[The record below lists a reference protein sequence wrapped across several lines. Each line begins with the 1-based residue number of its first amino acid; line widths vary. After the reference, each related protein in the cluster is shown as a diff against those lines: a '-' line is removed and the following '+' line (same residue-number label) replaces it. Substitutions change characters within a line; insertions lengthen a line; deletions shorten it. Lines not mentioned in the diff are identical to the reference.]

1 MGQRRLVMK
10 RFQLLITKLLPY
22 TIAFAVILGVMIY
35 GSRTTDETIR
45 TPIAANFGNS
55 DFKITS
61 DQVSESYTVANI
73 ASSVS
78 LPSTTTINES
88 YVTVNT
94 LYETTGTTDTTSSQI
109 IDKPNIIDTS
119 SYSRG
124 VIKHT
129 VVANETITAILVK
142 YKLVNVTKDQV
153 RWSNGLK
160 TEALKEGATLYLPS
174 VPGIVYKV
182 KKGDT
187 IDGIVKKYQAN
198 KEEMISRNDL
208 EDAELTV
215 GSLVLLPGGTLP
227 EKERP
232 EYVAPKPVTTY
243 RPTYNYS
250 YSGDSGDRHN
260 MVEVG
265 SYAYWSS
272 VYYKTS
278 GQGNPGAFGNC
289 TWFAWYWRR
298 NNMPS
303 NYWLPKGAIGNAS
316 SWLYT
321 LGGSYKTG
329 RTPQYGAVMQSMGG
343 YYGHVGIVVGVDPG
357 KSITIQEMNFAG
369 PNGMFNHVYQSTMN
383 WSDAL
388 KYNYIYEHK

>member
-1 MGQRRLVMK
+1 MK

-142 YKLVNVTKDQV
+142 YKLVNVTKNQV
-153 RWSNGLK
+153 RWSNGLMVSK
-160 TEALKEGATLYLPS
+160 PKPS
-174 VPGIVYKV
+174 K
-182 KKGDT
+182 
-187 IDGIVKKYQAN
+187 
-198 KEEMISRNDL
+198 R
-208 EDAELTV
+208 
-215 GSLVLLPGGTLP
+215 VLL
-227 EKERP
+227 
-232 EYVAPKPVTTY
+232 YIF
-243 RPTYNYS
+243 
-250 YSGDSGDRHN
+250 
-260 MVEVG
+260 
-265 SYAYWSS
+265 
-272 VYYKTS
+272 
-278 GQGNPGAFGNC
+278 QAF
-289 TWFAWYWRR
+289 
-298 NNMPS
+298 P
-303 NYWLPKGAIGNAS
+303 AS
-316 SWLYT
+316 SIR
-321 LGGSYKTG
+321 SKKAI
-329 RTPQYGAVMQSMGG
+329 R
-343 YYGHVGIVVGVDPG
+343 
-357 KSITIQEMNFAG
+357 
-369 PNGMFNHVYQSTMN
+369 STA
-383 WSDAL
+383 S
-388 KYNYIYEHK
+388 

>member
-1 MGQRRLVMK
+1 MK
-10 RFQLLITKLLPY
+10 RFELIIKKLIPY
-22 TIAFAVILGVMIY
+22 LAAFALIFALMY
-35 GSRTTDETIR
+35 FGSRPTGETVR
-45 TPIAANFGNS
+45 TPIVANFGDA

-61 DQVSESYTVANI
+61 DQVSETYTVANI

-78 LPSTTTINES
+78 LPSTTTINEN

-94 LYETTGTTDTTSSQI
+94 LYETTGTTDTSSSQI

-119 SYSRG
+119 SYTRG

-129 VVANETITAILVK
+129 VEKDETIASILAK
-142 YKLVNVTKDQV
+142 YGLSNVTKTQV

-160 TEALKEGATLYLPS
+160 TESIDVGSTLYLPS

-182 KKGDT
+182 KKDDS
-187 IDGIVKKYQAN
+187 IDGIVEKYKAN
-198 KEEMISRNDL
+198 REEMISRNDL
-208 EDAELTV
+208 EDSELIV
-215 GSLVLLPGGTLP
+215 DSLIVLPGGSLP

-232 EYVAPKPVTTY
+232 EYVAPQPQTTT
-243 RPTYNYS
+243 PTYSYTAPSYNYS

-260 MVEVG
+260 MIEIG
-265 SYAYWSS
+265 SYGYWSS
-272 VYYKTS
+272 VYSKTAW
-278 GQGNPGAFGNC
+278 QGNPGAFGNC

-316 SWLYT
+316 SWMYT
-321 LGGSYKTG
+321 LGGSYNTG
-329 RTPQYGAVMQSMGG
+329 RIPKYGAVIQSMGG
-343 YYGHVGIVVGVDPG
+343 YWGHVGVVVGVNSG
-357 KSITIQEMNFAG
+357 NSITIQEMNYSG
-369 PNGMFNHVYQSTMN
+369 PNGMFNHVYQSTLN